1 VPGPTGPENV
11 FGPPAPSQSE
21 TTDPERTLIMGHGAW
36 SDDAYRAAA
45 TFRRATGA
53 ADFAYSARMRTRP
66 AGQWKADPTLDP
78 QGVTSRE
85 SRDGA
90 DHPNSTPIVVL
101 FDVTGSMG
109 VVPQV
114 MQRRLAELL
123 GLLQRK
129 GYVQDPQIMFGA
141 IGDADCDRVPL
152 QVGQFESD
160 NRMDDQ
166 LRTLFLEGGGGGQK
180 TESYELAAY
189 FVARH
194 TCTDAWDR
202 RGRKGYLFIV
212 GDEMNKRTLRAEHI
226 RRVIGDRVVEDID
239 TAAIYREVQQ
249 RWETFFVLPRQ
260 TAYYDDPQV
269 NEHWRALLGE
279 RLLRLED
286 PGAVCELIALTIG
299 LLEDSID
306 LGVGLADL
314 ADIGSPHAA
323 AVGKALAIVGGR
335 AVVTAGALPAGP
347 DVGDDLR

>member
-1 VPGPTGPENV
+1 
-11 FGPPAPSQSE
+11 
-21 TTDPERTLIMGHGAW
+21 MGHGAW
-36 SDDAYRAAA
+36 DDNAYRAAA

-53 ADFAYSARMRTRP
+53 ADFAYSAGMRARP
-66 AGQWKADPTLDP
+66 AGQWRADPTLDP
-78 QGVTSRE
+78 RGVTVRE

-114 MQRRLAELL
+114 MQRRLAELF

-160 NRMDDQ
+160 NRMDEQ

-180 TESYELAAY
+180 SESYELAAY

-194 TCTDAWDR
+194 TATDSWDK
-202 RGRKGYLFIV
+202 RGRKGYLFII
-212 GDEMNKRTLRAEHI
+212 GDEMNKPRLRAEYV
-226 RRVIGDRVVEDID
+226 RRVIGDRVGDDLD
-239 TAAIYREVQQ
+239 TASIYRAVQE
-249 RWETFFVLPRQ
+249 RWETFFILPRQ

-269 NEHWRALLGE
+269 NAHWRNLLGE
-279 RLLRLED
+279 RLLKLEE
-286 PGAVCELIALTIG
+286 PEAVCELIALTVG
-299 LLEDSID
+299 LLEDAID
-306 LGVGLADL
+306 LGEGLADL
-314 ADIGSPHAA
+314 ADIGSRHGA
-323 AVGKALAIVGGR
+323 AVGQALATVGAR
-335 AVVTAGALPAGP
+335 SAVATGMLPAGL
-347 DVGDDLR
+347 DVADDLR